1 MGEVWLA
8 EAAWL
13 SGQKTRLADQ
23 WEYFGDRKRLFSM
36 RKTLL
41 AFLLALVGLVPV
53 FQVQAG
59 GLIICHDI
67 RILPHPVP
75 PRPHPVFAPLEL
87 RTQKVDVKI
96 ENQVASTTVEQVF
109 YNPNPHRREGTFL
122 FPVPKGASIKDF
134 RMDVNGKLT
143 KAELLPAD
151 KARKIYTDIVRSMKD
166 PALLAGSFILRTISV

>member
-1 MGEVWLA
+1 
-8 EAAWL
+8 
-13 SGQKTRLADQ
+13 
-23 WEYFGDRKRLFSM
+23 M

-41 AFLLALVGLVPV
+41 AFLLALAGLMPV
-53 FQVQAG
+53 AQVQAG

-67 RILPHPVP
+67 RILPHPVPPRPIP

-96 ENQVASTTVEQVF
+96 ENQVARTTVEQVF
-109 YNPNPHRREGTFL
+109 YNPNPRRREGTFL

-143 KAELLPAD
+143 KAELLSAD

-166 PALLAGSFILRTISV
+166 PALLEYAERDLFKVRIFPLEPHGKKTIRLTYNRCSRMTPVW